1 MIDTGDT
8 AWILTSTVLVLFMTL
23 PGLALFYGGLVQSR
37 NVLSALMQCM
47 AIACVASLLW
57 FIGAYSIAFSGGT
70 ELFGDLSKAFLAG
83 VARDAVYPDTT
94 IPESVFFMFQMTFA
108 IITPALIVGAYV
120 ERIKFGAVLLF
131 SGLWILVVYAPVT
144 HWVWGG
150 GWLAG
155 MGVMD
160 FAGGIV
166 VHVTAGV
173 SAVAIAAALGSR
185 RGFPNAVHPPH
196 APWMVMVGASMLWVG
211 WFGFN
216 AGSALAAGADA
227 GMAMLVTHLSA
238 ATASLTWLA
247 IEWFRYGKPSL
258 VGLVTGTIAG
268 LATVTPASG
277 FIGPIGGVILGL
289 AGGVIC
295 YLGVDLIK
303 RTFKIDDSLDVL
315 AVHGFGGATGTILV
329 AFLALPMFAGVGVS
343 VTSGGVGDQLF
354 VQIVGV
360 VAVAAWSAIASV
372 VLIKITQAIVGLR
385 VAEDEELEGLD
396 QTSHG
401 ESGYNL

>member
-1 MIDTGDT
+1 MIDSGDT
-8 AWILTSTVLVLFMTL
+8 AWILISTALVLFMTL

-57 FIGAYSIAFSGGT
+57 FIGAYSIAFADGTAWFGG
-70 ELFGDLSKAFLAG
+70 LGKAFLAG
-83 VARDAVYPDTT
+83 VARDAVYPGTA

-131 SGLWILVVYAPVT
+131 SGLWLIIVYAPVA

-150 GWLAG
+150 GWLAE

-166 VHVTAGV
+166 VHVTAGI
-173 SAVAIAAALGSR
+173 SAVAVAWALGSR
-185 RGFPNAVHPPH
+185 RGFPQSIHPPH
-196 APWMVMVGASMLWVG
+196 APWMVMVGACMLWVG

-216 AGSALAAGADA
+216 AGSALASGADA

-238 ATASLTWLA
+238 ATASVTWMA
-247 IEWFRYGKPSL
+247 IEWIRYGRPSL

-268 LATVTPASG
+268 LTTVTPASG

-289 AGGVIC
+289 AGGIVC
-295 YLGVDLIK
+295 YLGVDFIK
-303 RTFKIDDSLDVL
+303 RVCKIDDSLDVL
-315 AVHGFGGATGTILV
+315 AVHGFGGATGTILT
-329 AFLALPMFAGVGVS
+329 AILAIPMFAGVGLSVS
-343 VTSGGVGDQLF
+343 VSEQLL
-354 VQIVGV
+354 VQIIGV
-360 VAVAAWSAIASV
+360 VAVAVWSAIASI
-372 VLIKITQAIVGLR
+372 VLIKITQAMVGLR
-385 VAEDEELEGLD
+385 VSEDEELEGLD

>member
-1 MIDTGDT
+1 MIDSGDT
-8 AWILTSTVLVLFMTL
+8 AWILTATALVLFMTL
-23 PGLALFYGGLVQSR
+23 PGLALFYAGLVQSR
-37 NVLSALMQCM
+37 NVLSVLMQCM
-47 AIACVASLLW
+47 AIACGASLLW
-57 FIGAYSIAFSGGT
+57 FIGAYSIAFADGNAWFGG
-70 ELFGDLSKAFLAG
+70 LGKAFLAG
-83 VARDAVYPDTT
+83 VARDAVYPGTT
-94 IPESVFFMFQMTFA
+94 LPESVFFMFQMTFA

-120 ERIKFGAVLLF
+120 ERIKFGAVFLF
-131 SGLWILVVYAPVT
+131 SALWLLIVYAPVV

-150 GWLAG
+150 GWLAE

-166 VHVTAGV
+166 VHVTAGI
-173 SAVAIAAALGSR
+173 SAVVVAWVLGSR

-247 IEWFRYGKPSL
+247 IEWFRYGRPSL

-289 AGGVIC
+289 AGGIIC

-303 RTFKIDDSLDVL
+303 RVLKIDDSLDVL
-315 AVHGFGGATGTILV
+315 AVHGFGGATGTILT
-329 AFLALPMFAGVGVS
+329 AILAIPMFAGVGLSVS
-343 VTSGGVGDQLF
+343 VSEQLV
-354 VQIVGV
+354 VQIIGV
-360 VAVAAWSAIASV
+360 VAVAVWSGVASA
-372 VLIKITQAIVGLR
+372 VLIKVTQALVGLR
-385 VAEDEELEGLD
+385 VSEDEELEGLD

-401 ESGYNL
+401 ESGYKI